1 MKMMTSLDG
10 DTLVDT
16 TWNTYKLYRIVGL
29 VCQMGTIPA
38 TIYQWHNEGQ
48 AGQHVPACSS
58 HLCHMISRE
67 ARMSASVVT
76 AMGLH
81 TALARP
87 IPMTWLRHS
96 HIQLALLKDK

>member
-1 MKMMTSLDG
+1 MEYIQALLYCWFGMPDGYHTS
-10 DTLVDT
+10 
-16 TWNTYKLYRIVGL
+16 YHIR
-29 VCQMGTIPA
+29 
-38 TIYQWHNEGQ
+38 